1 VVRACDRTADGGDPP
16 GRIAG
21 RGHPRCRVTSPR
33 RRVDRGRRRLDDEE
47 RQGGHEVAP
56 HVVLDSKWESSAAYH
71 LEAHQHVV
79 AFVENQGLGL
89 AIPYL
94 HSAGGHEY
102 VPDFLV
108 RLDNGVILV
117 LETKGGRDERAEIK
131 PKAAERWVAA
141 LNADGGYGEWR
152 FAISRDM
159 NLIPQVIE
167 SVAQRRAERSEMPLG

>member
-1 VVRACDRTADGGDPP
+1 VIERLTEAIHPDASQGEGTRGAAL
-16 GRIAG
+16 RI
-21 RGHPRCRVTSPR
+21 SPR

-79 AFVENQGLGL
+79 AFVKNQGLGL

-117 LETKGGRDERAEIK
+117 LEMKGGRDERAEIK
-131 PKAAERWVAA
+131 PKRRS
-141 LNADGGYGEWR
+141 GGWR
-152 FAISRDM
+152 R
-159 NLIPQVIE
+159 
-167 SVAQRRAERSEMPLG
+167 